1 MCLCPEMGY
10 CGTTAAEIPFLLIY
24 FFFKTE
30 LVESFG
36 EADAF
41 LDTCQL
47 LKGLLWF
54 SAAQLP
60 FKSLQGKVI
69 VEGIISDQ

>member
-1 MCLCPEMGY
+1 MGY
-10 CGTTAAEIPFLLIY
+10 CGTTAAEIPFLLF